1 MLNRRQFLAS
11 GATAFAAKMMA
22 QKLQPQ
28 TGGPVATKGVAT
40 AQPRLQPADH
50 TLTIGPCSLEI
61 SPGVVVKTIGY
72 NGSVPGPM
80 LRLKRGAPLS
90 IDVVNKSGH
99 PELVHWHGLTTDV
112 ENDGAMEEGS
122 PMIAAG
128 ATQRYHLTPEP
139 TGTRWY
145 HTHASAYDD
154 LSLSTYTGQ
163 FGFLIVE
170 GGQTFGSYDQEFYL
184 AIHHWEPSF
193 VPMASVM
200 QQSSANHPATSGSD
214 VGYQYATVNAH
225 RLGAGAPLQVKAGEK
240 VLLHLL
246 NASAT
251 ENVVLS
257 LPGHTFKVLALDG
270 NPVPSPQAVEVLSL
284 GVAER
289 IDCLVEMNQP
299 GVWVLGATLQK
310 SREMGL
316 GIVVEYAGKSGP
328 PVWKDPSATV
338 WDYSVFASS
347 AAAREP
353 DKIFDLKFMDIGPLN
368 DSKFDTWTVN
378 GKSWPDVEP
387 LLVEKGK
394 RYRLQLQNLGAD
406 QHPIH
411 LHRHSFEVVRI
422 NDKAVSGLMKDT
434 VNMMPLD
441 QISVDFVANNP
452 GNTLYHCHMQL
463 HMDYGFMGLI
473 KYV

>member
-1 MLNRRQFLAS
+1 M
-11 GATAFAAKMMA
+11 
-22 QKLQPQ
+22 
-28 TGGPVATKGVAT
+28 
-40 AQPRLQPADH
+40 
-50 TLTIGPCSLEI
+50 LTIEPCSLEI
-61 SPGVVVKTIGY
+61 SPGVVVKTIAYG
-72 NGSVPGPM
+72 GTVPGPM
-80 LRLKRGAPLS
+80 LRLKRGAPVS
-90 IDVVNKSGH
+90 IDVVNKTSH

-112 ENDGAMEEGS
+112 QNDGAMEEGS
-122 PMIAAG
+122 LMIDGG
-128 ATQRYHLTPEP
+128 ATRRYHLTPEP
-139 TGTRWY
+139 VGTRWY

-154 LSLSTYTGQ
+154 LSLGTYTGQ

-170 GGQTFGSYDQEFYL
+170 GEQNFGSFDQEFYL

-193 VPMASVM
+193 VPMASMM

-214 VGYQYATVNAH
+214 VGYRYATINAH
-225 RLGAGAPLQVKAGEK
+225 RLGAGTPMRVKAGQK

-251 ENVVLS
+251 ENVMLA
-257 LPGHTFKVLALDG
+257 LPGHTFKVLAMDG
-270 NPVPSPQAVEVLSL
+270 NLVPSPQAVEVLSL

-299 GVWVLGATLQK
+299 GVWVLGATLER

-316 GIVVEYAGKSGP
+316 GIVVEYTGKSGP
-328 PVWKDPSATV
+328 PAWKDPTASL
-338 WDYSVFASS
+338 WDYSLFAST
-347 AAAREP
+347 APAREP
-353 DKIFDLKFMDIGPLN
+353 DKTYELKFMDIGPLN

-394 RYRLQLQNLGAD
+394 RYRLLFQNMGAD
-406 QHPIH
+406 QHPMH

-422 NDKAVSGLMKDT
+422 NDKAMSGLIKDT

-441 QISVDFVANNP
+441 QIAVDFVANNP

-463 HMDYGFMGLI
+463 HMDFGFMGLI